1 MKVIVFG
8 LGNFG
13 MSLSLSLTETGNEVI
28 GIDKQMDKINLV
40 KDKISHAICMD
51 STNELAYDAVPL
63 KDADKVVVAI
73 GENEGA
79 AIITT
84 AIIKK
89 LSDVKIIS
97 RALSPIHDTVLEA
110 MGIHSIIHPEQDS
123 ADRLTKQINF
133 KSTLENYQL
142 DNNYTISEV
151 KAKKE
156 FFGKT
161 LEELDSIDKYS
172 LTLITIIRKKEK
184 RNLIGKKTIIRET
197 IGRTTP
203 ETIIQE
209 DDILVVY
216 GNNKDI
222 EIYCM
227 GQEEYDL
234 RNKNI

>member
-28 GIDKQMDKINLV
+28 GIDKQIDKINLV

-110 MGIHSIIHPEQDS
+110 MGIYSIIHPEQDS

-142 DNNYTISEV
+142 DNNFTISEV

-161 LEELDSIDKYS
+161 LEELDSIDKYR
-172 LTLITIIRKKEK
+172 LTLITIIRNKEK
-184 RNLIGKKTIIRET
+184 RNLIGKKTTVKET
-197 IGRTTP
+197 IGRPAP
-203 ETIIQE
+203 ETIIE
-209 DDILVVY
+209 DGDILVVY

-222 EIYCM
+222 ELYCM
-227 GQEEYDL
+227 GEEEYDL

>member
-1 MKVIVFG
+1 MKIIVFG

-28 GIDKQMDKINLV
+28 GIDKQMDKVNLL
-40 KDKISHAICMD
+40 KDKISHVICMD
-51 STNELAYDAVPL
+51 STNELAYNAVPL

-110 MGIHSIIHPEQDS
+110 MGIYSIIHPEQDS

-142 DNNYTISEV
+142 DNNFTISEV
-151 KAKKE
+151 LAKPE

-161 LEELDSIDKYS
+161 LQELDTIDKYH
-172 LTLITIIRKKEK
+172 LTLITIIRKREK
-184 RNLIGKKTIIRET
+184 RNLIGKKSIVKES
-197 IGRTTP
+197 IGRPTP
-203 ETIIQE
+203 ETRIE
-209 DDILVVY
+209 ENDILVVY
-216 GNNKDI
+216 GNNRNI
-222 EIYCM
+222 EFYCQD
-227 GQEEYDL
+227 QEEQEI
-234 RNKNI
+234 RK

>member
-13 MSLSLSLTETGNEVI
+13 MSLALSLTETGNEVI
-28 GIDKQMDKINLV
+28 GIDKQMDKVNLV
-40 KDKISHAICMD
+40 KDKISHVICMD

-133 KSTLENYQL
+133 KTTLENYQL

-151 KAKKE
+151 KSRPE
-156 FFGKT
+156 FNGKT
-161 LEELDSIDKYS
+161 LAELNDIDKYH
-172 LTLITIIRKKEK
+172 LTLITIIRKREK
-184 RNLIGKKTIIRET
+184 KNLIGKKSIVKET
-197 IGRTTP
+197 IGRPTP
-203 ETIIQE
+203 VTILE
-209 DDILVVY
+209 ENDILVVY

-222 EIYCM
+222 SFYCED
-227 GQEEYDL
+227 QEEQEIKL
-234 RNKNI
+234 

>member
-1 MKVIVFG
+1 MKIIVFG

-13 MSLSLSLTETGNEVI
+13 MSLAISLTETGNEVI
-28 GIDKQMDKINLV
+28 GVDKQMDKVNLI

-51 STNELAYDAVPL
+51 STNELAYNAIPL

-110 MGIHSIIHPEQDS
+110 MGIYSIVHPEQES

-133 KSTLENYQL
+133 KTTLENYQL
-142 DNNYTISEV
+142 DDNFTISEV
-151 KAKKE
+151 KSKPE
-156 FFGKT
+156 FHGKT
-161 LEELDSIDKYS
+161 LAELDSIDKYH
-172 LTLITIIRKKEK
+172 LKLITIIRKREK
-184 RNLIGKKTIIRET
+184 TNLIGKKSIVKET
-197 IGRTTP
+197 IGMPKSDTVLL
-203 ETIIQE
+203 E

-216 GNNKDI
+216 G
-222 EIYCM
+222 E
-227 GQEEYDL
+227 
-234 RNKNI
+234 NKNISNYCDCIK